1 MKTEGPRER
10 GECQKTGT
18 GEAEKHGQ
26 SKLSDEAQKGQKR
39 SSAPE
44 RQGPAQRKNIANVRG
59 VKSCKK

>member
-39 SSAPE
+39 SSAE
-44 RQGPAQRKNIANVRG
+44 KDKVLHKEKTLQMCEV
-59 VKSCKK
+59 